1 MGRSVADIAGGWT
14 EAGSLVTMT
23 VAYAAPHRG
32 ASHAIVTPA
41 LAVGHRLPQ
50 PGPLAAKALG
60 RPLAGAAVRPAV
72 CPRPPHRHLL
82 APGGRHH
89 PRPLARAAR
98 HPAGPPPSPPPRGPP
113 RSPAQ
118 PHGPQRPVGR
128 APAAGPPA
136 PAGGHRRHAPVTLRP
151 LCRGLW
157 HPPQP
162 QPGPRRR

>member
-41 LAVGHRLPQ
+41 LALGPRLPQ
-50 PGPLAAKALG
+50 PGPLAERPLG
-60 RPLAGAAVRPAV
+60 GPLAGAAVRPAV

-89 PRPLARAAR
+89 RRLPPLLHHRR
-98 HPAGPPPSPPPRGPP
+98 RR
-113 RSPAQ
+113 RSPGQ

-128 APAAGPPA
+128 ATAAGPPA
-136 PAGGHRRHAPVTLRP
+136 PAGGHRRHAHVTLRP
-151 LCRGLW
+151 LCRRLW
-157 HPPQP
+157 HP
-162 QPGPRRR
+162 